1 MFRSTPDKTQLL
13 DQLDLEIEEH
23 RRTSRSLRKEFQQL
37 REEAQELLEDG
48 LEDAAK
54 GRLKSALYV
63 RKLRG
68 NKENM
73 ITNLQTTRMQLMAVR
88 TERPTSKTLENVS
101 KLLRQSR
108 IDRER
113 TELEFDGI
121 FTDIEMEFEE
131 PSLTETFG
139 VQTSALDAEFE
150 KLMQETGMK
159 SEAPAEAAAPVM
171 DMLPSIPTSEKPA
184 EEEPESDEK
193 KKEKISE
200 D

>member
-113 TELEFDGI
+113 TELEFGGI

-131 PSLTETFG
+131 PSLIETFG
-139 VQTSALDAEFE
+139 VQTSALDAEFD
-150 KLMQETGMK
+150 KLIRETGIK
-159 SEAPAEAAAPVM
+159 SEPSAEVAAPVE
-171 DMLPSIPTSEKPA
+171 DMLPSIPTREKPT
-184 EEEPESDEK
+184 EEEKESDEK